1 MSITG
6 WLQFGMRQ
14 SAEVENLMTSVE
26 RNVEYAN
33 LSSEAPLES
42 TPGKRIY
49 KMRVAGLV
57 LYKHPKLIEPTNNI
71 IRNH

>member
-1 MSITG
+1 MYLASDSSNLGLAITSAMSITG

-33 LSSEAPLES
+33 LPSEAPLES
-42 TPGKRIY
+42 KPG
-49 KMRVAGLV
+49 
-57 LYKHPKLIEPTNNI
+57 
-71 IRNH
+71 